1 MVSYRQLQKVE
12 YSTMKNQHMAEF
24 INELKY
30 GDIAKYGR
38 HGDTMIA
45 HINPNEAAML
55 KRMGGAG
62 TINPMTG
69 LPEFYYGS
77 YSDSGFD
84 DTGMTGTGSTDG
96 GTDGNDGL
104 SD

>member
-1 MVSYRQLQKVE
+1 
-12 YSTMKNQHMAEF
+12 MKNQHMAEF

-38 HGDTMIA
+38 RGDTMIA

-62 TINPMTG
+62 TTNPITG
-69 LPEFYYGS
+69 LREYYDFGGPGGGADPGHRALRPL
-77 YSDSGFD
+77 YRGGFFIQKRRPARPASARD
-84 DTGMTGTGSTDG
+84 HP
-96 GTDGNDGL
+96 L
-104 SD
+104 YPV

>member
-1 MVSYRQLQKVE
+1 
-12 YSTMKNQHMAEF
+12 MKNQHMAEF

-38 HGDTMIA
+38 RGDTMIA

-77 YSDSGFD
+77 
-84 DTGMTGTGSTDG
+84 
-96 GTDGNDGL
+96 
-104 SD
+104 

>member
-1 MVSYRQLQKVE
+1 
-12 YSTMKNQHMAEF
+12 MAEF

-38 HGDTMIA
+38 RGDTMIA

-55 KRMGGAG
+55 KRMGGSG

-69 LPEFYYGS
+69 LPEFY
-77 YSDSGFD
+77 FD
-84 DTGMTGTGSTDG
+84 DPGYMGGDADDVSDG
-96 GTDGNDGL
+96 P
-104 SD
+104 SDEDTSYQDALAAAEH